1 MADVSPPDDLCRKF
15 SEKKNAECIL
25 EKGKKVSLELSV
37 RVAERRDSQALVKFN
52 VEMAWE
58 TEQKKLNSAIVT
70 RGVQELLENPQHGF
84 YVVAE
89 TAGQIVGSLMVT
101 YEWSD
106 WRCGLFWWIQ
116 SVYVRPDYRKRGVF
130 SRLYQ
135 SLKDKASRDA
145 NVCGFRLYVQSSNH
159 TAQDTYNSVG
169 MKETSYRVYEEPF
182 EE

>member
-1 MADVSPPDDLCRKF
+1 MSQ
-15 SEKKNAECIL
+15 
-25 EKGKKVSLELSV
+25 ELSV
-37 RVAERRDSQALVKFN
+37 RVAERRDSQTLAKFN
-52 VEMAWE
+52 IEMAWE
-58 TEQKKLNSAIVT
+58 TERKKLNSTIVT
-70 RGVQELLENPQHGF
+70 KGVQELLENPRHGF

-89 TAGQIVGSLMVT
+89 GAGQIVGSLMVT

-116 SVYVRPDYRKRGVF
+116 SVYVRPDFRRRGVF

-135 SLKDKASRDA
+135 FLKDKALRDA

-159 TAQDTYNSVG
+159 TAQETYDNVG
-169 MKETSYRVYEEPF
+169 MKQTPYRVYEESF